1 MFITEVE
8 ASWVSSLTSLGAPFG
23 GLLCG
28 LMTEGLG
35 KKRTALLGQTLTFVV
50 GHVLIMAAPSV
61 EYLYVGRFICGICQ
75 VFCLIYEWERLDSQ
89 TKAFEARSGVGLGW
103 GISSEPEH
111 LQLWGGSGVG

>member
-1 MFITEVE
+1 MPQNETEADLFITEVE

-50 GHVLIMAAPSV
+50 GHVLIMTAPSV

-75 VFCLIYEWERLDSQ
+75 VFFASLSTNEN
-89 TKAFEARSGVGLGW
+89 G
-103 GISSEPEH
+103 
-111 LQLWGGSGVG
+111 

>member
-50 GHVLIMAAPSV
+50 GHVLIMTAPSV

-75 VFCLIYEWERLDSQ
+75 VFFLIYEWERLDSQ
-89 TKAFEARSGVGLGW
+89 TKALRPGLVWVWSMGSLEVVG
-103 GISSEPEH
+103 P
-111 LQLWGGSGVG
+111 V